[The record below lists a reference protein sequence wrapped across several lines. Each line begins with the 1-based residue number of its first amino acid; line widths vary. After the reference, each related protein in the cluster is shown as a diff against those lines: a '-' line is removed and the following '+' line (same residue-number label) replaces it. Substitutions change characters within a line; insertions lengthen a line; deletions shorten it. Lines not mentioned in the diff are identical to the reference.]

1 MGELE
6 HVVERELVLVP
17 GEQVGRWGWEVLI

>member
-17 GEQVGRWGWEVLI
+17 GEQVGRWQWEVAE